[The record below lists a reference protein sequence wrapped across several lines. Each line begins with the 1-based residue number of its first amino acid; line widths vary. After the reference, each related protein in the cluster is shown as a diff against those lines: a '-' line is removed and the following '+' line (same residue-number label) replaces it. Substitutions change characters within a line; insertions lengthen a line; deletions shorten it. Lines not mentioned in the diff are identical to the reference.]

1 VNKLDY
7 LPPLPLFVEYR
18 HTRHDATILTEQDE
32 LGIYHAVRLHDRA
45 RHIDLDP
52 PPSIL
57 HKVLVL
63 MDKHFPIL
71 EHLSLSFAAE
81 ASNTF
86 ALPEAFLAPD
96 LRYLALPSV
105 SPPELSQF
113 LTTTVS
119 LVTLKLS
126 NIQTSSYFRPSL
138 LVARLRSLHQLKEL
152 FIEFSVPISHSGTE
166 NELLVEEGTPVTL
179 PSLKKLRFDGVGTF
193 LESLV
198 AQIRV
203 PLLEQLHIT
212 LFNQIAFAL
221 PHLYHLINI
230 TEVFKLPTAMA
241 DFDYDE
247 VIVTTSYTTV
257 PWPEGPFRLRVKCR
271 QLGWQ
276 IDCAAQIC
284 NALIPALSSVER
296 LTLCCGCWGI
306 ATELQNGTIDGTT
319 WHDLIRPFIQVKVL
333 VVNSELSED
342 LSRALQVNEVGSDP
356 GFLPNLREI
365 IAAHNVFTSFI
376 YARRVVGRPVKL
388 SLWEQTSF

>member
-1 VNKLDY
+1 
-7 LPPLPLFVEYR
+7 
-18 HTRHDATILTEQDE
+18 
-32 LGIYHAVRLHDRA
+32 
-45 RHIDLDP
+45 
-52 PPSIL
+52 
-57 HKVLVL
+57 
-63 MDKHFPIL
+63 
-71 EHLSLSFAAE
+71 
-81 ASNTF
+81 
-86 ALPEAFLAPD
+86 
-96 LRYLALPSV
+96 
-105 SPPELSQF
+105 
-113 LTTTVS
+113 
-119 LVTLKLS
+119 
-126 NIQTSSYFRPSL
+126 
-138 LVARLRSLHQLKEL
+138 
-152 FIEFSVPISHSGTE
+152 
-166 NELLVEEGTPVTL
+166 
-179 PSLKKLRFDGVGTF
+179 
-193 LESLV
+193 
-198 AQIRV
+198 
-203 PLLEQLHIT
+203 
-212 LFNQIAFAL
+212 
-221 PHLYHLINI
+221 
-230 TEVFKLPTAMA
+230 MA

-257 PWPEGPFRLRVKCR
+257 RWPEGPFRLRVKCR

-296 LTLCCGCWGI
+296 LTLCCRCWGV

>member
-1 VNKLDY
+1 
-7 LPPLPLFVEYR
+7 
-18 HTRHDATILTEQDE
+18 
-32 LGIYHAVRLHDRA
+32 
-45 RHIDLDP
+45 
-52 PPSIL
+52 
-57 HKVLVL
+57 
-63 MDKHFPIL
+63 
-71 EHLSLSFAAE
+71 
-81 ASNTF
+81 
-86 ALPEAFLAPD
+86 
-96 LRYLALPSV
+96 
-105 SPPELSQF
+105 
-113 LTTTVS
+113 
-119 LVTLKLS
+119 
-126 NIQTSSYFRPSL
+126 
-138 LVARLRSLHQLKEL
+138 
-152 FIEFSVPISHSGTE
+152 
-166 NELLVEEGTPVTL
+166 VTL
-179 PSLKKLRFDGVGTF
+179 PSLKKLRSDGVRTY

-203 PLLEQLHIT
+203 PLLELLHIT

-230 TEVFKLPTAMA
+230 TEVFKLPTAMV
-241 DFDYDE
+241 DFVYDG

-296 LTLCCGCWGI
+296 LTLCNRFWGV
-306 ATELQNGTIDGTT
+306 ATELENSAIDGTT

-333 VVNSELSED
+333 VVNSEFSEE

-356 GFLPNLREI
+356 GFLPNLREIIAEI

-388 SLWEQTSF
+388 SSWERTSF